1 MLFPFQLLPII
12 INTRRR
18 LVSGRRQDLQRVR
31 PRPHHDARR
40 VRGRRHTAVAE
51 DRGGG
56 E

>member
-1 MLFPFQLLPII
+1 MFKLLPIVVDS
-12 INTRRR
+12 RRR
-18 LVSGRRQDLQRVR
+18 LVIRGRQDLQRVR

-56 E
+56 M